1 MEEKNNGF
9 FKGFWVGF
17 GVFLVCAVLIG
28 GVMLM
33 QGLRTRQP
41 RPIRRVPAKRVRMQP
56 QQSASKKSWTTWTH
70 ISSWTMTRSR

>member
-28 GVMLM
+28 GVMLY
-33 QGLRTRQP
+33 R
-41 RPIRRVPAKRVRMQP
+41 
-56 QQSASKKSWTTWTH
+56 ASRKEAAMVQYRKQETAGATPLFA
-70 ISSWTMTRSR
+70 ISL